1 MSKIRKI
8 NSYVN
13 FYIIKLSDIFFCCQI
28 VLFKQLKTFYRD
40 EKLERKAKF
49 YFFCKKRKPALLV
62 ICYLKTSRWGKQ

>member
-1 MSKIRKI
+1 MSLGLLCVCVRNCRI
-8 NSYVN
+8 Y
-13 FYIIKLSDIFFCCQI
+13 FFFCCQI

>member
-1 MSKIRKI
+1 MSLGLLCVCVRNCPI
-8 NSYVN
+8 
-13 FYIIKLSDIFFCCQI
+13 DFFCCQI